1 MPSAAD
7 PDDVFRFCP
16 ACGDHRLEKHVDPD
30 APAVVCP
37 ACGHAEPF
45 RRLPLLL
52 VGGASGV
59 GKSTVRRTLLRSGA
73 VDDAVLLDVDAMWE
87 RPFGAVT
94 DRFDYNDFAL
104 RRCKQVAQNGRP
116 PVLFGA
122 ETGLPAVVEA
132 SVERQYFSTAR
143 RLAFVCD
150 DDVLAERLRERPNW
164 PEDEEGWTAVDD
176 QVALN
181 RCYRHLGADPD
192 SPVEPLDVTDRTVED
207 VAADVGHWIR
217 DTLEGTSYGR
227 PT

>member
-1 MPSAAD
+1 MCGHAD
-7 PDDVFRFCP
+7 RAGMFRFCP
-16 ACGDHRLEKHVDPD
+16 ECGDYRRDKDVDPG

-59 GKSTVRRTLLRSGA
+59 GKSTVRRELLGD

-87 RPFGAVT
+87 PVFGEIVEPFGY
-94 DRFDYNDFAL
+94 DGFAL

-122 ETGLPAVVEA
+122 ETGLPATVET
-132 SVERQYFSTAR
+132 SVERRFFSATR
-143 RLAFVCD
+143 YLALVAD
-150 DDVLAERLRERPNW
+150 DAVLAERLRERPNW
-164 PEDEEGWTAVDD
+164 PDERGEWTAVDD

-181 RCYRHLGADPD
+181 GCHRRLGADPD
-192 SPVEPLDVTDRTVED
+192 SPVETLAATGRSVED
-207 VAADVGHWIR
+207 VAGEVADWVAASLADAPFDVPG
-217 DTLEGTSYGR
+217 
-227 PT
+227 